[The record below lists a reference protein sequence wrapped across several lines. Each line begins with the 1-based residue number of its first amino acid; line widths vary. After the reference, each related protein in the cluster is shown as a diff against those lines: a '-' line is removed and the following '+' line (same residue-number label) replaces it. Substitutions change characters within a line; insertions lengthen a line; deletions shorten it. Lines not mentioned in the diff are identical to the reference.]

1 MGQPVTVAHSK
12 TAPRGISKFY
22 DGKSKSYG
30 SLVDAA
36 KVSSI
41 QDIVKKED
49 AYSRKR
55 KNMIA
60 HTVLLEKLCNSSS
73 ENGVPKRLA
82 RCAES
87 GETAKKS
94 SLMVGGGRPP
104 LYRNGRRAVNDGS
117 LDSSR
122 GVYRAPRK
130 SLSLSDLM
138 SGVTGLCL
146 HMPFCHLYL
155 EVRMRV
161 SRIAVSAYAVLQ
173 MAERIL
179 TNGANC

>member
-1 MGQPVTVAHSK
+1 
-12 TAPRGISKFY
+12 RGISKFY

-30 SLVDAA
+30 SLADAA

-138 SGVTGLCL
+138 SGVTGL
-146 HMPFCHLYL
+146 
-155 EVRMRV
+155 V
-161 SRIAVSAYAVLQ
+161 SSKRDEKVSCYMYRIRKVVYGVTVFDKAFYGFSVFWFVPIVVAY
-173 MAERIL
+173 
-179 TNGANC
+179 